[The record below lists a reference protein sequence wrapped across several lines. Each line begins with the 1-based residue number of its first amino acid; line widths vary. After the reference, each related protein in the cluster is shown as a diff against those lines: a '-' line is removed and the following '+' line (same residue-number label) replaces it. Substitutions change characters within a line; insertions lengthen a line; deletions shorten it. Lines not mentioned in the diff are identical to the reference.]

1 MADEHERDDSNIG
14 SVDKALLGGLKW
26 RCIGPPRGGR
36 VVAVAGDPAEL
47 GTFYFGACA
56 GGVWKTEDAGTYWE
70 NVSDGFFGT
79 ASVGAIAVSESDP
92 NVIYAG
98 TGEACIRGDVSHGDG
113 VYRSTDRGRTWKNL
127 GLGDTRHISR
137 IRIHPGNADVA
148 YVAALGHAF
157 GPSTERG
164 IFRTT
169 DGGKTWEH
177 VLFKSEDAGAADLS
191 LDPSN
196 PRILYAAI
204 WQARRNF
211 WSMTSGGPDSG
222 MWRSMDGGDTW
233 TDITSNPGLPDGLK
247 GRIGV
252 AASPAK
258 PGRVWATIEA
268 DDCGIYRSEDYGDTW
283 ELVSD
288 ERDLQG
294 RPWYYQHIFADTR
307 DADTVWILNYDAWKS
322 IDGGK
327 TFSKVSTP
335 HGDNHDLWIDPAN
348 PRRMIE
354 GNDGGACVSFNGGNS
369 WSTIY
374 NQMTSQFYHV
384 TTDDRYPYRVLGT
397 QQDNSAIS
405 VPSRTNKG
413 AIPWGDCYAVG
424 SSESGYIVVDP
435 RDPDVVISGAIGSSP
450 GGGGNM
456 LRYDHKTGQVRI
468 ITVWPEMYTGWGAK
482 DWKYRFQWT
491 YPIQFSPHDPAVL
504 HAAGN
509 VLFRSTDQ
517 GSSWKPISPDLTR
530 NDVTKMEPSG
540 GPITKDTSAAEMYG
554 TIFSFVESPHE
565 EGVYWAGS
573 DDGLVHISRD
583 GGANW
588 KPITPA
594 QLPEWSL
601 VSMIEQSP
609 HDPATAYLAATRY
622 KLDDNRPLLY
632 KTNDY
637 GETWTEI
644 TSGIPEDDFT
654 RCIRED
660 PVRRGL
666 LYCGTETSAYVSFD
680 DGGSWQPLRA
690 NMPVVPVYDLQVK
703 GTDLIAA
710 THGRS
715 FWILDDLEQLR
726 QITPDI
732 VAERFRLFEPRATVR
747 AAVPFGARRPTPGKS
762 YQLALGANVTFT
774 ESETPEGARE
784 LKFLDAGSNPP
795 PGPVFAYY
803 LRDDPAD
810 DEEIVLSVQDA
821 AGETIRTFSSK
832 PPEDGKTPDTPTSP
846 TSRDNNNE
854 PRERRVPAKAGVNRF
869 VWDTRY
875 PPARPV
881 PGDKTTE
888 DRLKGPLA
896 PPGNYSVS
904 LTVDGETQTEDFQIL
919 RDPRVQATEADFK
932 AQFDL
937 LIEIRDRVSEVHD
950 SINMIRG
957 LKRQAD
963 EWTRR
968 TRDHSS
974 ADAVATAASS
984 LKDKLTAIEE
994 ELIQTRYRGARDRL
1008 NLPTKLNVKLAE
1020 ITNVVAAADFAPPR
1034 QAHDVLED
1042 VGSRVAPHLEHLREV
1057 VDNEAAEFENL
1068 VHELDLPAIV
1078 ADPTP

>member
-1 MADEHERDDSNIG
+1 MADDHTGTLPN
-14 SVDKALLGGLKW
+14 VDESLLGGLKW

-36 VVAVAGDPAEL
+36 VVAVAGDPDDL

-70 NVSDGFFGT
+70 NVSDGFFDT

-92 NVIYAG
+92 NVIYVG
-98 TGEACIRGDVSHGDG
+98 TGEACIRGDVTHGDG
-113 VYRSTDRGRTWKNL
+113 VYRSTDRGRTWTNC
-127 GLGDTRHISR
+127 GLRDTRHIAR
-137 IRIHPGNADVA
+137 IRIHPDNPDIV

-157 GPSTERG
+157 GPNTERG

-169 DGGKTWEH
+169 DGGSTWDR
-177 VLFKSEDAGAADLS
+177 VLYKSEDAGAADLS

-196 PRILYAAI
+196 PRILYATI

-222 MWRSMDGGDTW
+222 LWRSTNGGDTW
-233 TDITSNPGLPDGLK
+233 TNITGNPGLPDGLK
-247 GRIGV
+247 GRMGV
-252 AASPAK
+252 AASPAR

-268 DDCGIYRSEDYGDTW
+268 EDCGIYRSDDYGDTW

-288 ERDLQG
+288 DRDLQG
-294 RPWYYQHIFADTR
+294 RPWYYQHIFADTQ
-307 DADTVWILNYDAWKS
+307 DADTVWILNYSAWKS

-327 TFSKVSTP
+327 TFTQVSTP

-354 GNDGGACVSFNGGNS
+354 GNDGGACVSFNGGDS

-384 TTDDRYPYRVLGT
+384 ATDDRYPYRVLGT

-413 AIPWGDCYAVG
+413 AIPWGDCYTVG

-435 RDPDVVISGAIGSSP
+435 RDSDVVISGAIGSSP

-468 ITVWPEMYTGWGAK
+468 ITVWPEAYTGWGAK

-491 YPIQFSPHDPAVL
+491 YPIQFSPHDPTVL
-504 HAAGN
+504 HATGN
-509 VLFRSTDQ
+509 IVFRSTDQ
-517 GSSWKPISPDLTR
+517 GSNWEPISPDLTR
-530 NDVTKMEPSG
+530 NDVTKMEASG
-540 GPITKDTSAAEMYG
+540 GPITKDTSAAEIYG
-554 TIFSFVESPHE
+554 TIFSFVESSHE
-565 EGVYWAGS
+565 AGVFWAGS
-573 DDGLVHISRD
+573 DDGLVHLSRD

-588 KPITPA
+588 GRITPE
-594 QLPEWSL
+594 QLPEWSMIN
-601 VSMIEQSP
+601 MIELSP
-609 HDPATAYLAATRY
+609 HDPATAYLSATRY

-632 KTNDY
+632 KTEDY
-637 GETWTEI
+637 GESWSEI
-644 TSGIPEDDFT
+644 TSGIPYNDFT
-654 RCIRED
+654 RCIRAD
-660 PVRRGL
+660 PDRSGL
-666 LYCGTETSAYVSFD
+666 LYCGTETSAYVSFN

-690 NMPVVPVYDLQVK
+690 NMPVVPIYDLQVK

-726 QITPDI
+726 QMTPETTGDP
-732 VAERFRLFEPRATVR
+732 FKLFAPRSTVR
-747 AAVPFGARRPTPGKS
+747 SAAPFGGRKPAPGKS
-762 YQLALGANVTFT
+762 YQLALGSNVTFT

-795 PGPVFAYY
+795 PGPVFAYF
-803 LRDDPAD
+803 LSDEPAEG
-810 DEEIVLSVQDA
+810 EEVVLTVLDN
-821 AGETIRTFSSK
+821 AGDIIRTFSSEK
-832 PPEDGKTPDTPTSP
+832 PDDEKK
-846 TSRDNNNE
+846 NNG
-854 PRERRVPAKAGVNRF
+854 PKERRVPANAGVNRF

-875 PPARPV
+875 PPARHV

-888 DRLKGPLA
+888 DRLRGPLA
-896 PPGNYSVS
+896 PPGDYSVS
-904 LTVDGETQTEDFQIL
+904 ITVGGESQTESFEIVK
-919 RDPRVQATEADFK
+919 DPRVLATDDDFK

-937 LIEIRDRVSEVHD
+937 LIEIRNRLSEVHD
-950 SINMIRG
+950 SINTIRG

-968 TRDHSS
+968 TRDHSA
-974 ADAVATAASS
+974 ADAVASAASS
-984 LKDKLTAIEE
+984 LKDKLSAIEE
-994 ELIQTRYRGARDRL
+994 ELIQTQYRGARDRL

-1020 ITNVVAAADFAPPR
+1020 ITNVVAAADFAPPQ
-1034 QAHDVLED
+1034 QARDVLVD
-1042 VGSRVAPHLEHLREV
+1042 VGARITPHIERLTEV
-1057 VDNEAAEFENL
+1057 IETDAAEFENL
-1068 VHELDLPAIV
+1068 VHELELPAIV

>member
-1 MADEHERDDSNIG
+1 MADDHKETLQN
-14 SVDKALLGGLKW
+14 VDESLLSGLEW

-36 VVAVAGDPAEL
+36 VVAVAGDPDEL

-70 NVSDGFFGT
+70 NVSDGFFDT

-98 TGEACIRGDVSHGDG
+98 TGEACIRGDVTHGDG
-113 VYRSTDRGRTWKNL
+113 VYRSTDRGRTWQNL
-127 GLGDTRHISR
+127 GLADTRHISR
-137 IRIHPGNADVA
+137 VRIHPENPDIA

-157 GPSTERG
+157 GPNTERG
-164 IFRTT
+164 VFRTT
-169 DGGKTWEH
+169 DGGTTWDRI
-177 VLFKSEDAGAADLS
+177 LYKSENAGAADLS

-222 MWRSMDGGDTW
+222 LWRSNDGGDTW
-233 TDITSNPGLPDGLK
+233 TDITENSGLPGGLK

-252 AASPAK
+252 AASAAK
-258 PGRVWATIEA
+258 PGRLWATIEA
-268 DDCGIYRSEDYGDTW
+268 EDCGIYRSDDYGDTW

-294 RPWYYQHIFADTR
+294 RPWYYQHIFADTQ
-307 DADTVWILNYDAWKS
+307 DADTLWILNYSAWKS

-327 TFSKVSTP
+327 TFSQVGTP
-335 HGDNHDLWIDPAN
+335 HGDNHDLWIDPVN

-354 GNDGGACVSFNGGNS
+354 GNDGGACVSFNGGDS

-384 TTDDRYPYRVLGT
+384 ATDDRYPYRVLGT

-405 VPSRTNKG
+405 VPSQTNKG
-413 AIPWGDCYAVG
+413 AIPWGDCYTVG

-468 ITVWPEMYTGWGAK
+468 ITVWPEAYTGWGAK

-504 HAAGN
+504 HATGN
-509 VLFRSTDQ
+509 VVFRSTDQ
-517 GSSWKPISPDLTR
+517 GSNWDPISPDLTR

-565 EGVYWAGS
+565 AGVYWAGS
-573 DDGLVHISRD
+573 DDGLVHLSRD

-588 KPITPA
+588 NLITPT
-594 QLPEWSL
+594 QLPEWSMIN
-601 VSMIEQSP
+601 MIELSP
-609 HDPATAYLAATRY
+609 YDLATAYLSATLY

-637 GETWTEI
+637 GESWSEI
-644 TSGIPEDDFT
+644 TSGIPDDDFT
-654 RCIRED
+654 RCIRVD
-660 PVRRGL
+660 PERDGL

-690 NMPVVPVYDLQVK
+690 NMPVVPVYDLQIK

-726 QITPDI
+726 QMTP
-732 VAERFRLFEPRATVR
+732 ETTSRTFKLFAPRSAVR
-747 AAVPFGARRPTPGKS
+747 AAAPFGGRKPAPGKS
-762 YQLALGANVTFT
+762 YQLALGSNVTFT
-774 ESETPEGARE
+774 ESETPEGARK

-795 PGPVFAYY
+795 SGPVFAYF
-803 LRDDPAD
+803 LAD
-810 DEEIVLSVQDA
+810 EPDEGEEVVLKVLDNV
-821 AGETIRTFSSK
+821 GETIRTFSSTTQ
-832 PPEDGKTPDTPTSP
+832 E
-846 TSRDNNNE
+846 NNG
-854 PRERRVPAKAGVNRF
+854 PRVRRVPANAGVNRF
-869 VWDTRY
+869 IWDTRY
-875 PPARPV
+875 APARHV

-888 DRLKGPLA
+888 DRLRGPLA
-896 PPGNYSVS
+896 PPGNYRVS
-904 LTVDGETQTEDFQIL
+904 LTVGGETQSESFEIVK
-919 RDPRVQATEADFK
+919 DPRVEATEDDFK

-937 LIEIRDRVSEVHD
+937 LIEIRDRLSEVHD
-950 SINMIRG
+950 SINTIRG

-963 EWTRR
+963 EWARR
-968 TRDHSS
+968 TRDHSA
-974 ADAVATAASS
+974 ADTVASAASS
-984 LKDKLTAIEE
+984 LKDKLSAIEA
-994 ELIQTRYRGARDRL
+994 ELIQTEYRGARDRL
-1008 NLPTKLNVKLAE
+1008 NLPTRLNVKLAE
-1020 ITNVVAAADFAPPR
+1020 ITNVVAAADFAPPQ
-1034 QAHDVLED
+1034 QAHDVLVD
-1042 VGSRVAPHLEHLREV
+1042 VGSRIRPHIERLKEV
-1057 VDNEAAEFENL
+1057 VNTDAAEFENL
-1068 VHELDLPAIV
+1068 VHELELPAIV
-1078 ADPTP
+1078 ADPNP